1 MSLNTLHN
9 VNLRE
14 GQISTILYVLEGYVQ
29 GNDDEELCNEVDE
42 IFEVLE
48 GVIDRHY
55 AKIEKAQSKQ
65 LWSGKCTG

>member
-14 GQISTILYVLEGYVQ
+14 GQISTILCVLEGYVQ

-65 LWSGKCTG
+65 PTMEW

>member
-55 AKIEKAQSKQ
+55 DKIEKAQSKQ
-65 LWSGKCTG
+65 PTVEW

>member
-55 AKIEKAQSKQ
+55 DKIEKAQSKQ
-65 LWSGKCTG
+65 PTMEW